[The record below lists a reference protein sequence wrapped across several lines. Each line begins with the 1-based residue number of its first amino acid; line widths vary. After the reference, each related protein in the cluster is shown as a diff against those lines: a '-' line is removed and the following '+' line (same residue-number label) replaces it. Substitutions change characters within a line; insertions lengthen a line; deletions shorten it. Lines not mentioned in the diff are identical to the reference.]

1 MTLRSYAA
9 CLVAAGALC
18 TSTAV
23 PLGQPAHAQTRVGPA
38 DPTSAAARAPV
49 GTVEMLGDLWPGP
62 GSSIPA
68 WPPTSFRLANGRV
81 FFGSDDG
88 VHGLEPWVSDG
99 TPQGTVLVGDLA
111 PGAADSDPSY
121 FTSAQHAVVF
131 MTDTR
136 LASSGPLTG
145 AIWATT
151 ATGTGGNVGTSTLLA
166 QGEDVVSLDA
176 EPLGSVAL
184 LATSDF
190 DRNPQLWRS
199 DGTVAGTVQIKQHLT
214 LPDELSPIGGIA
226 LFIDAQNP
234 LWRTDGT
241 PEGTRK
247 VYTWGG
253 NNSGSTFLL
262 NLTVVGR
269 RVFFRVNQVTAIG
282 EELWVS
288 DGTRHGTR
296 VVRDLRPGPASSA
309 PRRLTPDGGHL
320 LFIANDGVH
329 GRQLWRTD
337 EKGRRTV
344 RLTNL
349 PGGRIGQPI
358 HCGNA
363 VYFAASDHRGRELW
377 ARSGHP
383 AELRRVVD
391 LARGRKGS
399 SPRSLTCLGS
409 TLAFSADD
417 GRHGRELWTLAG
429 PRRRPELHNL
439 SPFGSSR
446 PGVLTEAGGDLYF
459 VANDGPHG
467 REPWILHGGG

>member
-1 MTLRSYAA
+1 MTLRTYAA
-9 CLVAAGALC
+9 CLAATGALL
-18 TSTAV
+18 TSTAL
-23 PLGQPAHAQTRVGPA
+23 PLGQVAHAQTPIGQEGA
-38 DPTSAAARAPV
+38 SAATLRAPA
-49 GTVEMLGDLWPGP
+49 GTVEMIGDLRPGP
-62 GSSIPA
+62 DSSIPA
-68 WPPTSFRLANGRV
+68 WPPTSFRWANGRV
-81 FFGSDDG
+81 FFASDDG
-88 VHGLEPWVSDG
+88 LHGLEPWVSDG

-111 PGAADSDPSY
+111 PGAADSDPAY

-151 ATGTGGNVGTSTLLA
+151 ATGTGGHAGTSTLLA
-166 QGEDVVSLDA
+166 QGKDVVSLDA
-176 EPLGSVAL
+176 EPLGGIAL

-214 LPDELSPIGGIA
+214 LPDQLSPIGGIA
-226 LFIDAQNP
+226 LFVDAQNP

-241 PEGTRK
+241 HDGTRK

-253 NNSGSTFLL
+253 NDFGSTFLL

-269 RVFFRVNQVTAIG
+269 RVFFRVFQVDAIG

-288 DGTRHGTR
+288 DGTRRGTR
-296 VVRDLRPGPASSA
+296 VVTDLRPGRASSA
-309 PRRLTPDGGHL
+309 PRRLTPDGDHL

-349 PGGRIGQPI
+349 PAARIGAPV

-363 VYFAASDHRGRELW
+363 VYFAATDHRGRELW

-383 AELRRVVD
+383 AEVRRVVD
-391 LARGRKGS
+391 LAPGS
-399 SPRSLTCLGS
+399 DDSNPRSLTCLGS
-409 TLAFSADD
+409 TLVFTADD
-417 GRHGRELWTLAG
+417 GQHGRELWTLAG
-429 PRRRPELHNL
+429 PRRRPVLHDL
-439 SPFGSSR
+439 SAGSSF
-446 PGVLTEAGGDLYF
+446 PGVLTEAGGDVYF
-459 VANDGPHG
+459 VANDGVHG
-467 REPWILHGGG
+467 REPWILHGTG